1 MTDEKKTEDTAT
13 ADISQAQ
20 YAQPPAP
27 ETNAAPESAPPE
39 RRRRGRPPK
48 NESLDAEKIPG
59 STGAASSAR
68 PSRQKKPKS
77 AADVGALAKQLTGL
91 HVMASMMTGIPEVQI
106 SEGEATMLASGIMG
120 VADQYDL
127 SIDGKT
133 GAAIQLLAAAAMVY
147 GPRLLAIKAKA
158 KAAKANA
165 VTDVAFTDMTPNG
178 DGQFSPN

>member
-1 MTDEKKTEDTAT
+1 MTEEKKTDAAAT
-13 ADISQAQ
+13 DDSLQAQ
-20 YAQPPAP
+20 STQAPAT
-27 ETNAAPESAPPE
+27 ETSAAPESAPPE

-48 NESLDAEKIPG
+48 SETLDAERIPG
-59 STGAASSAR
+59 SSGASSTAR

-77 AADVGALAKQLTGL
+77 AADVGALAKQLAGL

-106 SEGEATMLASGIMG
+106 SDAEATMLAGGIMG

-147 GPRLLAIKAKA
+147 APRILAIKAKA

-165 VTDVAFTDMTPNG
+165 VTDVAFTEMPQHG